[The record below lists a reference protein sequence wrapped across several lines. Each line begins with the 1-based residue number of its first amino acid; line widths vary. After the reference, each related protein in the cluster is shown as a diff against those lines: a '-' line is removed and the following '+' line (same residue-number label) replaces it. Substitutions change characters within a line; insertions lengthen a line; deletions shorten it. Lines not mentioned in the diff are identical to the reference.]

1 MSYLYLC
8 LLVVQYFEDSKQLWS
23 YTDLNVSTA
32 LYILLV
38 MRISIV
44 ILYLIVVHGYIEY
57 KKRPPQSDTS
67 VHVCVFVLYI
77 AVMVIFHFHIVS
89 LCFLTIFYGN
99 SFVASL
105 WQSNPVVCTED
116 PRPPL
121 SKTLDS
127 QRVEPSQDPIPC
139 LALRWAVLCSIVP
152 WIVFDSLSLVHLQL
166 TNVVLVCRTP
176 FRLAGL

>member
-99 SFVASL
+99 SFHFGSQTQWYARKTHGLPCPKRSILRESSHRKTRFPASPSDG
-105 WQSNPVVCTED
+105 QSC
-116 PRPPL
+116 
-121 SKTLDS
+121 
-127 QRVEPSQDPIPC
+127 
-139 LALRWAVLCSIVP
+139 AA
-152 WIVFDSLSLVHLQL
+152 
-166 TNVVLVCRTP
+166 
-176 FRLAGL
+176 